1 MAREPIPTWYFV
13 LVVVRLGHRFLVVHE
28 SKHGQLWYLPAG
40 RVEPGETFVAA
51 AQRETWEEAGMPI
64 VVEGVLRLEH
74 APAADGTARLRVI
87 LAARPADDTPPKRQ
101 PDEDSLSAAW
111 VTLAEARSLPLRGP
125 EVWQLFD
132 YVARGGP
139 VYPLQMLTAEGSPF
153 VVYP

>member
-13 LVVVRLGHRFLVVHE
+13 LVVVR
-28 SKHGQLWYLPAG
+28 
-40 RVEPGETFVAA
+40 
-51 AQRETWEEAGMPI
+51 
-64 VVEGVLRLEH
+64 
-74 APAADGTARLRVI
+74 
-87 LAARPADDTPPKRQ
+87 
-101 PDEDSLSAAW
+101 
-111 VTLAEARSLPLRGP
+111 RGP